1 MLKPN
6 GNFKLSKSA
15 KRQLATEPNA
25 QKRGMLKAGHIQ
37 AELAEAIVPKRE
49 PRKEGRSF
57 NGPESLETVSI

>member
-6 GNFKLSKSA
+6 SNFKMSKEA
-15 KRQLATEPNA
+15 KRQLDTIVDP
-25 QKRGMLKAGHIQ
+25 QQRGALKAGHIQ
-37 AELAEAIVPKRE
+37 AELAATIVPKRE